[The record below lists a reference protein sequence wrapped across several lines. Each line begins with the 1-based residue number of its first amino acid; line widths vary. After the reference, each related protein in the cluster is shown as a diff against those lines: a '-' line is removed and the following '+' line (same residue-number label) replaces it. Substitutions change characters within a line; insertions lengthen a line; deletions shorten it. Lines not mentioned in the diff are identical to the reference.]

1 MIQAQDVVGVDRPL
15 SLELLCGIFALA
27 GIAVGIVGSVI
38 VSRAMT
44 RSAAS
49 GKGKPASM
57 SDQQLVVAVLL
68 SVGSLLFV
76 GLHLRWPEVVLLDAG
91 TLALLALA
99 VIPWLTL
106 FVKSAEVAGL
116 GKLESRDNKEQG
128 TASPMAPASATV
140 QAAAPATLSADA
152 RKVLATLWRYQRATF
167 GNDKTRRWTFAVQP
181 FAPEFPAYLLGVAD
195 AVRWGLVVVAPNTHQ
210 CMLTNDGLA
219 FVEKDGGLGDDAD
232 HYHF

>member
-1 MIQAQDVVGVDRPL
+1 MSV
-15 SLELLCGIFALA
+15 ELLCGIFALA
-27 GIAVGIVGSVI
+27 GIAVGVVAHWAM
-38 VSRAMT
+38 SRA
-44 RSAAS
+44 AG

-57 SDQQLVVAVLL
+57 SNHQLVVALLL

-76 GLHLRWPEVVLLDAG
+76 GLHLRWPEVVPLDSG

-99 VIPWLTL
+99 VLPWLTL

-128 TASPMAPASATV
+128 TASPIAPAPAAVQTATL
-140 QAAAPATLSADA
+140 ATLSPEAK
-152 RKVLATLWRYQRATF
+152 KVLATLWRYQRATF
-167 GNDKTRRWTFAVQP
+167 GTDKTRRWTFAVQP
-181 FAPEFPAYLLGVAD
+181 FASEFPTYLLGVAD
-195 AVRWGLVVVAPNTHQ
+195 AVRRGLVVVAPDTHQ

-219 FVEKDGGLGDDAD
+219 FVEKDGSLGDEAD